1 MKRIG
6 ILLALSGLIICL
18 SSCKQKQQ
26 SETEK
31 EEEEVYVQRLTPDE
45 FEKLISDTTN
55 VVLLDVRTPQEYNES
70 HMKHAIQIDFRED
83 SFVDDCL
90 KKLSRDKQIA
100 VYCRSGF
107 CSNSAAKI
115 LVENGFN
122 VFDLMGGYT
131 EWQKAGKETVSE

>member
-1 MKRIG
+1 MKRI
-6 ILLALSGLIICL
+6 IIFLAFLGMAYSFN
-18 SSCKQKQQ
+18 SCKHKHQEQTVK
-26 SETEK
+26 K
-31 EEEEVYVQRLTPDE
+31 EVTLQRLNPDE
-45 FEKLISDTTN
+45 FEKLISDTLN
-55 VVLLDVRTPQEYNES
+55 VVLLDVRTLQEYKES

-115 LVENGFN
+115 LLENGFN
-122 VFDLMGGYT
+122 AVDLMGGYT
-131 EWQKAGKETVSE
+131 EWVKAGKEIVSE